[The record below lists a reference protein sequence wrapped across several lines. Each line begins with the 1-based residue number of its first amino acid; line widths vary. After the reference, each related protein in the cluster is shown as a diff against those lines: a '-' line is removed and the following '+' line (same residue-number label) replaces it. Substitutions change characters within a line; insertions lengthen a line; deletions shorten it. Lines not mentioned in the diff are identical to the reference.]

1 MPTFTKAFKKMMKY
15 IKNKKLNI
23 KDDTLAGITV
33 SLAMI
38 PEVVAFAF
46 VAQISPIVAL
56 FGAFVVGI
64 ISAIFG
70 GRPGL
75 ISGAAGAVAV
85 IFVNMI
91 QEGHAKGLLFD
102 TPVENMGYFYLLA
115 AVVLM
120 GIIQV
125 LAGLFKLGK
134 FVRLIP
140 HPVMMGFVNGLAI
153 VIFLAQLGMFKE
165 NKKDVFGQ
173 NMRKT
178 TSKELVY
185 TVADNQVKD
194 AVSNT
199 VLFSIEGNSVIN
211 KQTNEKAF
219 VLADGQVFDAKT
231 KKVVFNAKE
240 DGFYSVKDSGVVK
253 ATLQGTK
260 LYTMIGLVLLTML
273 IVWGL
278 PKLTTKVPAALTAIL
293 IVTLVSILGGLQSI
307 NVGDFIRDGGGA
319 GLNGFDEISK
329 KLNLAELW
337 SNLPFNLDTLKF
349 IAPYAFLAA
358 SVGLIETLMTMNLVD
373 ELTDTRGNG
382 NKECIA
388 QGAGNM
394 VSGLFGGTGG
404 CGMIGQTVININ
416 AGGRGRLSGVMM
428 AVTLLIFILFADK
441 YIEQVPIAA
450 LVGVMFMMVIE
461 TFAWSSFRIMKK
473 IPVSDAFVLIIVSA
487 VTVFFDLA
495 IAVFVGVIIAA
506 LSFAWQSA
514 KKIRARKRMKE
525 DGTKV
530 YEIWGPLFFGS
541 ITAFNEKFDIKND
554 PENVE
559 IDFVESRISDHSALE
574 ALFVLVEKYEKAGKN
589 IKLKHLSE
597 DCKVLM
603 YKASDKF
610 HDIIIEDV
618 DDPRY
623 HLAEN
628 PEAFPKPLSE
638 YEF

>member
-1 MPTFTKAFKKMMKY
+1 MMKY
-15 IKNKKLNI
+15 IKSKKINI
-23 KDDTLAGITV
+23 KDDTLAGVTV

-85 IFVNMI
+85 IFVHMI

-102 TPVENMGYFYLLA
+102 EPVENMGYFYLLA

-125 LAGLFKLGK
+125 FAGLFKLGK

-153 VIFLAQLGMFKE
+153 VIFMAQLGMFKE
-165 NKKDVFGQ
+165 NKKDFFGQ

-178 TSKELVY
+178 ESKELVY
-185 TVADNQVKD
+185 NVSNNEVKD
-194 AVSNT
+194 LVSNT
-199 VLFSIEGNSVIN
+199 VLFTIDGNSVKNNTTKEEI
-211 KQTNEKAF
+211 F
-219 VLADGQVFDAKT
+219 VLSDGQVFDKKT
-231 KKVVFNAKE
+231 KKVVYNASE
-240 DGFYSVKDSGVVK
+240 EGFYSVKDSGVVK
-253 ATLQGTK
+253 SIMQGST

-293 IVTLVSILGGLQSI
+293 IVTLISIFSGLNSI

-319 GLNGFDEISK
+319 GLNGIDEISK
-329 KLNLAELW
+329 KLNVLELW

-373 ELTDTRGNG
+373 ELTDSRGNG
-382 NKECIA
+382 NKECVA
-388 QGAGNM
+388 QGAGNI
-394 VSGLFGGTGG
+394 VSGMFGGTGG

-416 AGGRGRLSGVMM
+416 AGGRGRLSGATM

-461 TFAWSSFRIMKK
+461 TFAWSSFRIANK
-473 IPVSDAFVLIIVSA
+473 IPKADLIVLIIVSA

-495 IAVFVGVIIAA
+495 IAVFVGVIISA
-506 LSFAWQSA
+506 LSFAWTSA
-514 KKIRARKRMKE
+514 KKIRARKRMKA

-541 ITAFNEKFDIKND
+541 ITAFNEKFDVKND
-554 PENVE
+554 PDSVE

-574 ALFVLVEKYEKAGKN
+574 ALFILVEKYQAAGKT
-589 IKLKHLSE
+589 IKFKHLNE
-597 DCKVLM
+597 DSKVLM

-610 HDIIIEDV
+610 HDVIIDDV
-618 DDPRY
+618 EDPRY

-638 YEF
+638 YKF